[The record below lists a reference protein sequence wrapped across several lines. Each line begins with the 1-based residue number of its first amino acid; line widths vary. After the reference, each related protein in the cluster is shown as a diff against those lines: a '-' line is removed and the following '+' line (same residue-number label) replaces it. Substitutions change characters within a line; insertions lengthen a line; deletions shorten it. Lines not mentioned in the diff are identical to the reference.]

1 MKIQVQSKKGL
12 QTTFINI
19 DKLEVKKK
27 LDIRLTEYQKQI
39 DLKGFRKG
47 KVPPTV
53 IKSQFGKAIYGE
65 VVDKILKESST
76 KAIQEKK

>member
-12 QTTFINI
+12 QTTLSIII

-39 DLKGFRKG
+39 DLK
-47 KVPPTV
+47 VL
-53 IKSQFGKAIYGE
+53 E
-65 VVDKILKESST
+65 KE
-76 KAIQEKK
+76 KFLLLLLRVNLVKLYMVKL